1 VSEDK
6 LIKAEEAAGIL
17 DVTTQ
22 RVWELTRRDLI
33 PHVRIGERQ
42 YRYSE
47 KALKAWIINGG
58 NRKVIADCSALH
70 HNMETDA
77 CVPATERL

>member
-1 VSEDK
+1 LSEER

-22 RVWELTRRDLI
+22 RVWELSRRNLI

-47 KALKAWIINGG
+47 KALKAWISSGG
-58 NRKVIADCSALH
+58 NRKDIADCSNLH
-70 HNMETDA
+70 LEAETNTY
-77 CVPATERL
+77 VPAMERL